1 MLTGII
7 VAETGVIAGNEII
20 ARVECFVNVWLTRLL
35 LLTMGII
42 EVIADN
48 GGYCSRRMGVIVNEH
63 YCCWQREL
71 LLRMVIA
78 CNKYTTEFYDKKDGV
93 RGGRGGR
100 GGHEIPGVCEVRGGC
115 EVRGDRLVERGRV
128 IEST

>member
-1 MLTGII
+1 MGII
-7 VAETGVIAGNEII
+7 VAETGVIAGI
-20 ARVECFVNVWLTRLL
+20 ECFVNVWLTRL

-71 LLRMVIA
+71 LLTMVIT
-78 CNKYTTEFYDKKDGV
+78 CNKNNAGNGSYILLT
-93 RGGRGGR
+93 
-100 GGHEIPGVCEVRGGC
+100 
-115 EVRGDRLVERGRV
+115 LVV
-128 IEST
+128 IVNVKYCYC